1 MKNHEIIKKL
11 LICAAE
17 SQNLQVKDVLVM
29 FSNDLSNG
37 DYSSNIALVTAKEIK
52 VSPRALADKLIT
64 ALYEKGLPREIKKVE
79 AAGIGFINFY
89 LSSSYINE
97 QVGSIVRLS
106 EKYGASSLNIGKKIL
121 VEHSSPNLF
130 KPFHIGHL
138 MNNIIGESV
147 VRLAQ
152 FSGAEVIK
160 ISYPSDIS
168 LGIGKAIW
176 ALSQENTSKL
186 DSFVSL
192 EEKVAFLGDCYVRGT
207 NAFVDNENV
216 QQQVREITKKLYDK
230 VPSAEFD
237 MFERCKE
244 LNLLYFK
251 SVIQKLGSSFDSF
264 IFESEA
270 GLEGEKIVTENI
282 GKVFE
287 NSNGAIIYRGED
299 MGLHTRVF
307 VNREGHPTY
316 EAKDIGLLSLKFR
329 RYNPDISIFITDNE
343 QRAYFEVVSSAA
355 GKINKDW
362 SDKTIHLTHG
372 RMTFKGQKMSS
383 RLGGVPL
390 STTIIDAV
398 SEEVKSR
405 KQDLDN
411 NNVEVISIGAIKFT
425 VLRVMTGKD
434 INFDPDTSL
443 SFEGD
448 SGPYLQYTAV
458 RAASVLRKAKNG
470 NMVSGSINFD
480 NDREA
485 SKVERIV
492 VRFPEVVEMAIV
504 ELSPHYVVTY
514 LLELAQAFNGW
525 YVNTK
530 VLDSSNPAMQYNI
543 MLTSAVY
550 TVIRNGL
557 NLLGIQVPKSM

>member
-1 MKNHEIIKKL
+1 MKNGEIIKEL
-11 LICAAE
+11 LIRAAE
-17 SQNLQVKDVLVM
+17 SQNLQMREVLVM

-37 DYSSNIALVTAKEIK
+37 DYSSNIALVAAKEIK
-52 VSPRALADKLIT
+52 TSPKALADKLVA
-64 ALYEKGLPREIKKVE
+64 ALYKNGLPKEVKKVE
-79 AAGIGFINFY
+79 VAGIGFINFY
-89 LSSSYINE
+89 LSSRYMDE
-97 QVGSIVRLS
+97 QIKGIVDLP
-106 EKYGASSLNIGKKIL
+106 EKYGASLINAGKKIL

-138 MNNIIGESV
+138 MNNTIGESIA
-147 VRLAQ
+147 RLAQ
-152 FSGAEVIK
+152 FSGAEVTK

-176 ALSQENTSKL
+176 ALNQEDAIRL
-186 DSFVSL
+186 DSFDSL
-192 EEKVAFLGDCYVRGT
+192 EEKVAFLGECYVRGT
-207 NAFVDNENV
+207 NAFIDNVNV
-216 QQQVREITKKLYDK
+216 QQQVRDITKKLYDK
-230 VPSAEFD
+230 VPGAEFD
-237 MFERCKE
+237 MFEKCKE
-244 LNLLYFK
+244 LNLSYFK
-251 SVIQKLGSSFDSF
+251 SIIEKLGSSFDSF

-270 GLEGEKIVTENI
+270 GVEGEKIVSENI

-299 MGLHTRVF
+299 EGLHTRVF
-307 VNREGHPTY
+307 VNREGYPTY
-316 EAKDIGLLSLKFR
+316 ESKDIGLLSLKFK
-329 RYNPDISIFITDNE
+329 RYNPDISIFVTDNE

-355 GKINKDW
+355 SKIDKDW

-372 RMTFKGQKMSS
+372 RMTFKGKKMSS

-390 STTIIDAV
+390 ATTIIDAV

-405 KQDLDN
+405 KEDLDN
-411 NNVEVISIGAIKFT
+411 SSAEAISIGAVKFT
-425 VLRVMTGKD
+425 VLRVMAGKD

-458 RAASVLRKAKNG
+458 RAASILKRAKEG
-470 NMVSGSINFD
+470 NMVSETVNFTE
-480 NDREA
+480 DRDI

-492 VRFPEVVEMAIV
+492 VRFPEVVDLAIK
-504 ELSPHYVVTY
+504 EWSPHHLVTY

-530 VLDSSNPAMQYNI
+530 VLDSSNPSMQNNI

-550 TVIRNGL
+550 TVIKNGL
-557 NLLGIQVPKSM
+557 RLLGIQVPASM